1 MLKDK
6 RVLITG
12 ANGGIGSSIAR
23 MLLENH
29 AKLILF
35 YHKDRTQIDKL
46 LEENSNQKNN
56 IETYNVDLL
65 KTEEIDETLSKV
77 IGGKIDVFIHAVTLP
92 ISHNRIQ
99 NIDWEEYQK
108 NIDLQT
114 KAFFEITK
122 AIIPTMKENKGS
134 RIICI
139 LSSYTV
145 GSPPNSI
152 SPYVV
157 GKYSLLGLAKCMATE
172 LAPAG
177 ITVNCISPSMTNTP
191 LISKFPKKLVE
202 INASQNPLGR
212 ILEPSDIFST
222 ILFLCVENSNV
233 ITGQNIIINGGE
245 VTYGLNS

>member
-12 ANGGIGSSIAR
+12 ANGGIGSSIAK

-35 YHKDRTQIDKL
+35 YNNNRTQIDKL
-46 LEENSNQKNN
+46 LEDNPNQKNN
-56 IETYNVDLL
+56 IEIHNVDLL
-65 KTEEIDETLSKV
+65 KTEEINETFSK
-77 IGGKIDVFIHAVTLP
+77 ISKKIDVFIHAATLP
-92 ISHNRIQ
+92 ISHKKIQ
-99 NIDWEEYQK
+99 NMDWSEYQK

-114 KAFFEITK
+114 RAFFEITK
-122 AIIPTMKENKGS
+122 GIIPTMKENKGS

-145 GSPPNSI
+145 GSPPKSI

-157 GKYSLLGLAKCMATE
+157 GKYSLLGLTKCMATE
-172 LAPAG
+172 LASTG

-191 LISKFPKKLVE
+191 LINKFPKKLIE
-202 INASQNPLGR
+202 INAAQNPLGR

-222 ILFLCVENSNV
+222 ILFLCAKNSDF
-233 ITGQNIIINGGE
+233 ITGQNIIISGGE
-245 VTYGLNS
+245 VMY

>member
-1 MLKDK
+1 MLKNK
-6 RVLITG
+6 QVLITG
-12 ANGGIGSSIAR
+12 ANGGIGSSIAE

-46 LEENSNQKNN
+46 LEENPNQKNN
-56 IETYNVDLL
+56 IEIYNVDLL
-65 KTEEIDETLSKV
+65 KTEEIDEAISKV
-77 IGGKIDVFIHAVTLP
+77 IRKKIDIFIHAVTLP
-92 ISHNRIQ
+92 IAHKKIQ

-122 AIIPTMKENKGS
+122 TIIPTMKENKGS

-139 LSSYTV
+139 LSSITV
-145 GSPPNSI
+145 GSPPKRM

-157 GKYSLLGLAKCMATE
+157 GKYSLLGLTKCMAAE

-177 ITVNCISPSMTNTP
+177 ITVNCISPTMTNTP
-191 LISKFPKKLVE
+191 LIDKFPKKLVE

-212 ILEPSDIFST
+212 ILEPSDILST
-222 ILFLCVENSNV
+222 VLFLCAKNSDF
-233 ITGQNIIINGGE
+233 ITGQNIIISGGE
-245 VTYGLNS
+245 VMY